1 MKTNNNYIAPKV
13 ELNEVVVEQGIALSD
28 PKSVDLF
35 IDNFGE
41 EKSWD

>member
-1 MKTNNNYIAPKV
+1 MKTNKNYIAPQM
-13 ELNEVVVEQGIALSD
+13 EQYEVVVEQGIALSD
-28 PKSVDLF
+28 PKNVDLF